1 MDLSVQKAS
10 HRVSVLYF
18 LTLFPTPCP
27 SEPSANATTQADR
40 PELTLFS
47 ISPLQPPSP
56 ESPSRLAP
64 NTAKSPYLVPT
75 PLCALCGAQHPER
88 SAPHVTAL
96 QPPFH
101 GASHPEPV
109 QRPEDPY
116 GVQTHPPLP
125 SPSWSGLLLCTTPE
139 LLHKLLRLWLAR
151 LSMALSLSVPLS
163 CSSVAP
169 PPRAHHAGLTGPA
182 RCSSRTHH
190 ARPATWRG
198 LRHCGRRWRSP
209 RRSPRTLCVSQR
221 AAHTGRLVVG
231 RASLR
236 GARGP
241 QARSRASLLQHD
253 EPIAEA
259 SPRPRVT
266 LRCGPLAGP
275 AEAGFSGGHILPRRL
290 LLPLPPRMLPPR
302 CFPKAR
308 ALQIAGPRIPA
319 SGSLRGSRR

>member
-1 MDLSVQKAS
+1 MDLSVQKPS
-10 HRVSVLYF
+10 HGVSVLYF

-27 SEPSANATTQADR
+27 SEPSANATSQADR

-109 QRPEDPY
+109 QMPEDPY
-116 GVQTHPPLP
+116 SVQTRPPLP

-139 LLHKLLRLWLAR
+139 LLHKLLCLWLAR

-169 PPRAHHAGLTGPA
+169 SPTGTPCRSRNA
-182 RCSSRTHH
+182 RSVLLMHH

-198 LRHCGRRWRSP
+198 LRHRGRRWRTP

-221 AAHTGRLVVG
+221 AARPA
-231 RASLR
+231 AS
-236 GARGP
+236 
-241 QARSRASLLQHD
+241 S
-253 EPIAEA
+253 
-259 SPRPRVT
+259 
-266 LRCGPLAGP
+266 
-275 AEAGFSGGHILPRRL
+275 SGGPRSEGPGGRR
-290 LLPLPPRMLPPR
+290 P
-302 CFPKAR
+302 A
-308 ALQIAGPRIPA
+308 AGPRCC
-319 SGSLRGSRR
+319 STTSRSQKPPRDPV